1 MANLIHVKDKTFDKE
16 VVESDLPVLVDFWAP
31 WCGPC
36 KMIGPIIEE
45 LAKEYEGKIKVV
57 KLNTQ
62 ENQEVPMLL
71 GVRSIPTVVLFHGN
85 EVVDAFVGARPKQA
99 YAKVIDKY
107 LRKLEK
113 KQKKEEKRLA
123 KKARKE
129 ATA

>member
-1 MANLIHVKDKTFDKE
+1 MANLIHVKDRTFDKE
-16 VVESDLPVLVDFWAP
+16 VVESELPVLVDFWAP

-45 LAKEYEGKIKVV
+45 LAKEYEGRLKVV

-62 ENQEVPMLL
+62 ENQEVPTLL

-85 EVVDAFVGARPKQA
+85 EVLDAFVGARPKQA
-99 YAKVIDKY
+99 YAKVIDKH
-107 LRKLEK
+107 LKKLEK
-113 KQKKEEKRLA
+113 KQRKEEKRLA
-123 KKARKE
+123 KKAKKE